1 MAQVEMTGQILSFF
15 NNCPK
20 PDGWFGCVF
29 LLDDGRKVSLTGVSM
44 LKLSEGMCLRVTAEP
59 SSGYGNRPAYKAS
72 LITLAPTE
80 SNIIAYL
87 RSLKGI
93 GQKTAEKVWAEFGDK
108 SIPIIE
114 TDTQALVDA
123 GFSQRT
129 IDCLTQGVASSAV
142 DNLLRKYIPGLSA
155 RMVNLITERYGR
167 AAVKLI
173 HDDPYRLCDD
183 FAGERGFDFKNIDA
197 VALGLGI
204 DPDSEHRLLCCV
216 RHTVSG
222 LLRQGSDVCLRLGNA
237 DNYRKVMRAVREN
250 LNGTVKSNDEINK
263 AIQNPDSGLRVV
275 RFTDGEYYLYTAKS
289 LSFET
294 QAAGSIAALKARDSV
309 PKSIVTK
316 QQVYRLITKYES
328 VFNERLDDSQKEGIY
343 NCLMNRVSVLTGPP
357 GTGKTTSMRC
367 LVYVYERIVQKAP
380 AIYAPTWQALKNL
393 TEAVSGITNPM
404 AVRTVARQVLETGNI
419 PKVQAVMED
428 VLCVVDEASMLSMAQ
443 ASVLLHQFEKAH
455 VVFVGDVDQL
465 PSIDAG
471 DFFYDLCSC
480 NTVCVSRLTVCHRT
494 KSMEITDNAKN
505 INTGLVN
512 QKLTFKQ
519 DVFEYI
525 PFMQEDDDFLNTL
538 VGQYLKHVGAGMAYE
553 DIIILCPSQK
563 GVTGTGSVNI
573 LIRDRVNP
581 ARNHTPSRDGGYDC
595 WDLSCAGQPVKD
607 SVYWPFGQ
615 AKTEF
620 RVGDRVVNVVNKPE
634 EYRVNGDCGQIVG
647 WYRSN
652 DPDEESYVKI
662 KFDGRSE
669 SVDVPVSK
677 TEDLRLAYA
686 MTVHKSQG
694 SEYQVVL
701 FSCQDVL
708 NHAPCDFASRNLLY
722 TAVTRAKT
730 TVYIIGLWSGLMK
743 CINTQRRHRSSLL
756 AYRLGKAPFPGM
768 PCVA

>member
-1 MAQVEMTGQILSFF
+1 M
-15 NNCPK
+15 
-20 PDGWFGCVF
+20 
-29 LLDDGRKVSLTGVSM
+29 
-44 LKLSEGMCLRVTAEP
+44 
-59 SSGYGNRPAYKAS
+59 
-72 LITLAPTE
+72 
-80 SNIIAYL
+80 
-87 RSLKGI
+87 
-93 GQKTAEKVWAEFGDK
+93 
-108 SIPIIE
+108 
-114 TDTQALVDA
+114 
-123 GFSQRT
+123 
-129 IDCLTQGVASSAV
+129 
-142 DNLLRKYIPGLSA
+142 
-155 RMVNLITERYGR
+155 
-167 AAVKLI
+167 
-173 HDDPYRLCDD
+173 
-183 FAGERGFDFKNIDA
+183 
-197 VALGLGI
+197 
-204 DPDSEHRLLCCV
+204 
-216 RHTVSG
+216 
-222 LLRQGSDVCLRLGNA
+222 
-237 DNYRKVMRAVREN
+237 
-250 LNGTVKSNDEINK
+250 
-263 AIQNPDSGLRVV
+263 
-275 RFTDGEYYLYTAKS
+275 
-289 LSFET
+289 
-294 QAAGSIAALKARDSV
+294 
-309 PKSIVTK
+309 
-316 QQVYRLITKYES
+316 YRLIAKYES

-419 PKVQAVMED
+419 PKIQAVMED

-538 VGQYLKHVGAGMAYE
+538 VGQYLKHVGAGMTYE

-581 ARNHTPSRDGGYDC
+581 ARKQTPSRDGNYDC

-634 EYRVNGDCGQIVG
+634 VYRVNG
-647 WYRSN
+647 
-652 DPDEESYVKI
+652 
-662 KFDGRSE
+662 
-669 SVDVPVSK
+669 VDVPVGK